1 MRPVK
6 RFGVSK
12 GSSAH
17 SFRRNTTRTK
27 SANLRG
33 APMRGGIRL

>member
-6 RFGVSK
+6 RFGVNK
-12 GSSAH
+12 RHSAKK
-17 SFRRNTTRTK
+17 FRRNVSRTK
-27 SANLRG
+27 APNVVA

>member
-6 RFGVSK
+6 RYGVSK
-12 GSSAH
+12 HRSAR
-17 SFRRNTTRTK
+17 SFRRNTSRTRA
-27 SANLRG
+27 ANVNP